1 MYRSFG
7 ILTNARILSSDECRG
22 LISDVK
28 LGTDLGIINE
38 LNDQKV
44 KKIELYTKPGNL
56 QKIVGNELSGF
67 ERDIKRCEII
77 RQILNEK

>member
-44 KKIELYTKPGNL
+44 KK
-56 QKIVGNELSGF
+56 
-67 ERDIKRCEII
+67 
-77 RQILNEK
+77 